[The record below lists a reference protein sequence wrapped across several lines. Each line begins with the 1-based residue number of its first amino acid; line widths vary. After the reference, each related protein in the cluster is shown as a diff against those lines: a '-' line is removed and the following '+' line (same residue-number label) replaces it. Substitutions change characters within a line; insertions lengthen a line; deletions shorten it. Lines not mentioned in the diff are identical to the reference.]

1 LAFGHDS
8 SGNGTASSPEK
19 PGEKAPGRDRLKSAL
34 PSSAAGTDRHV
45 NVRWFFIGLLTLGA
59 VVNYFDRTNLSI
71 ANPLIAAQFHLNK
84 AEMGLLLSL
93 FLWPYAVANVPAG
106 WIVDRLGPRRT
117 FSWALGLWS
126 AVSVATAFAA
136 SYAVFAALRIFLGI
150 AESPFFSA
158 GVKVS
163 HLWFEKQQRALATSI
178 FNAGPQVASAL
189 GPPIMT
195 LLMLWLGW
203 QGMFIVIGAL
213 GFVVLALWLL
223 VYRDPELR
231 PQWARD
237 LQEPQERAT
246 EQAGV
251 AETTHMNWGSLF
263 RYCSTWGMI
272 LGNFGVVYVYWVY
285 LTWLPGYLEDDRHLT
300 ILKTGFVASIPYL
313 VGMVGVLLGGY
324 ISDLLI
330 GRGMSAINA
339 RRIPIIA
346 GALIVAIAVVPA
358 VYVSSVTLSIILLS
372 IGFFGSS
379 IPSGVI
385 WTLATDVAPRRY
397 VASLGAIQNAGG
409 YIGGA
414 LAPLVTGI
422 VTQSMGSFNL
432 AFVIASIF
440 AVFAA
445 ISYFVILKGPIEPE
459 ESEVEVAA

>member
-1 LAFGHDS
+1 
-8 SGNGTASSPEK
+8 
-19 PGEKAPGRDRLKSAL
+19 LKSATPL
-34 PSSAAGTDRHV
+34 STASTGQRA
-45 NVRWFFIGLLTLGA
+45 NIRWFFVGLLTLGA

-106 WIVDRLGPRRT
+106 WLVDRVGPRKA

-126 AVSVATAFAA
+126 AISVATAFAA
-136 SYAVFAALRIFLGI
+136 SYALFAALRILLGV

-163 HLWFEKQQRALATSI
+163 HLWFEKRQRAIATST

-203 QGMFIVIGAL
+203 QGMFIIIGAL
-213 GFVVLALWLL
+213 GFAVLLLWLFI
-223 VYRDPELR
+223 YRDPERR
-231 PQWARD
+231 PEWA
-237 LQEPQERAT
+237 QTPQERAI
-246 EQAGV
+246 EQAEE
-251 AETTHMNWGSLF
+251 AATTQMNWGSLF
-263 RYCSTWGMI
+263 RYRSTWGMI

-285 LTWLPGYLEDDRHLT
+285 LTWLPAYLEDQRHLS
-300 ILKTGFVASIPYL
+300 IFKTGFVSSIPYL
-313 VGMVGVLLGGY
+313 VGIVGVLAGGY
-324 ISDLLI
+324 VSDLLVR
-330 GRGMSAINA
+330 RGMSGINA

-358 VYVSSVTLSIILLS
+358 VYVSSVTLSVILLS

-379 IPSGVI
+379 VPSGVI

-445 ISYFVILKGPIEPE
+445 ISYFVILKGPIQPE
-459 ESEVEVAA
+459 ASEMETAA

>member
-1 LAFGHDS
+1 
-8 SGNGTASSPEK
+8 
-19 PGEKAPGRDRLKSAL
+19 LKSAL
-34 PSSAAGTDRHV
+34 PSSAASTGQRV
-45 NVRWFFIGLLTLGA
+45 NVRWFFIALLTLGA

-106 WIVDRLGPRRT
+106 WVVDRIGPRKT

-136 SYAVFAALRIFLGI
+136 SYAVFAALRILLGI

-163 HLWFEKQQRALATSI
+163 HLWFAKQQRALATSI

-189 GPPIMT
+189 GPPVMT

-223 VYRDPELR
+223 VYRDPARR
-231 PQWARD
+231 PEWA
-237 LQEPQERAT
+237 QEPQERAT
-246 EQAGV
+246 EQAEEAGT
-251 AETTHMNWGSLF
+251 ARMNWGSLF
-263 RYCSTWGMI
+263 RYRSTWGMI
-272 LGNFGVVYVYWVY
+272 LGNFGVIYVYWVY
-285 LTWLPGYLEDDRHLT
+285 LTWLPGYLEDDRHLS

-313 VGMVGVLLGGY
+313 VGIVGVLLGGY
-324 ISDLLI
+324 VSDLLI
-330 GRGMSAINA
+330 RRGMSGINA

-346 GALIVAIAVVPA
+346 GTLIVAVAVVPA
-358 VYVSSVTLSIILLS
+358 VYVSSVTLSVILLS

-379 IPSGVI
+379 IPSGVV

-409 YIGGA
+409 YVGGA

-440 AVFAA
+440 AIFAA
-445 ISYFVILKGPIEPE
+445 ICYFVILKGPIEPE
-459 ESEVEVAA
+459 ESEVEVVA

>member
-1 LAFGHDS
+1 
-8 SGNGTASSPEK
+8 
-19 PGEKAPGRDRLKSAL
+19 
-34 PSSAAGTDRHV
+34 
-45 NVRWFFIGLLTLGA
+45 
-59 VVNYFDRTNLSI
+59 
-71 ANPLIAAQFHLNK
+71 
-84 AEMGLLLSL
+84 
-93 FLWPYAVANVPAG
+93 
-106 WIVDRLGPRRT
+106 
-117 FSWALGLWS
+117 
-126 AVSVATAFAA
+126 
-136 SYAVFAALRIFLGI
+136 LRILLGV

-163 HLWFEKQQRALATSI
+163 HFWFAKRQRALATSV

-189 GPPIMT
+189 GPPVMT

-213 GFVVLALWLL
+213 GFIVLGLWLFI
-223 VYRDPELR
+223 YRDPQRR
-231 PQWARD
+231 PEWAQAS
-237 LQEPQERAT
+237 QEQEREV
-246 EQAGV
+246 EQAEEGDT
-251 AETTHMNWGSLF
+251 AKMNWGSLF
-263 RYCSTWGMI
+263 RYRSTWGMI

-300 ILKTGFVASIPYL
+300 ILKTGFVASIPYV
-313 VGMVGVLLGGY
+313 VGMVGVLVGGY
-324 ISDLLI
+324 ASDLLI
-330 GRGMSAINA
+330 RRGMSAINA

-409 YIGGA
+409 YVGGA

-445 ISYFVILKGPIEPE
+445 ISYFVILKGPIQPE
-459 ESEVEVAA
+459 VSEVEAAA